1 LNHAIALRSAA
12 SSAIL
17 ALLLGTAAGCAVLE
31 PPVVRSVGGVT
42 TEGRFIEAD
51 AYALYAVAALHETRG
66 QWPEA
71 LELYQRALAVD
82 GRGPELRTRIGAV
95 ACKLRQYA
103 LADRSF
109 SAAMKADGDYGPLW
123 FELAQCRKTRGD
135 LPGAQSAALEAV
147 RLDPERAEASL
158 LAADVAEQ
166 RGDAATAWRLRDSL
180 VTHLPDSLVAQ
191 RAVLSAAE
199 RAQDVGRARRAQQ
212 ALAALHR
219 SSHGEGQH
227 GLPGALAALQRG
239 DTATAKRISERLL
252 GSDPG
257 NGDALVIALC
267 VADLEQDHAAFAELL
282 ARAEQPG
289 TPASAQ
295 VLGVLESLLGRRVS
309 AQAAQLVR
317 PRP

>member
-1 LNHAIALRSAA
+1 VKHVIVLS
-12 SSAIL
+12 
-17 ALLLGTAAGCAVLE
+17 LLLGALTGCAVLE
-31 PPVVRSVGGVT
+31 PPVVRSVDGVT

-51 AYALYAVAALHETRG
+51 AYALYAVAALREARG

-71 LELYQRALAVD
+71 LDLYQRALAID
-82 GRGPELRTRIGAV
+82 GRGPELRTRIAAV
-95 ACKLRQYA
+95 ACKLRQQA

-109 SAAMKADGDYGPLW
+109 SAALKADGEYGPFW
-123 FELAQCRKTRGD
+123 FELAQCRRSRGD
-135 LPGAQSAALEAV
+135 LPGAQSAALEAI

-166 RGDAATAWRLRDSL
+166 RGDRVTAWRLRDAL
-180 VTHLPDSLVAQ
+180 VTHSPDSLVAQ
-191 RAVLSAAE
+191 QAVLTAAE
-199 RAQDVGRARRAQQ
+199 RERDVGRARRARR
-212 ALAALHR
+212 ALAAIH
-219 SSHGEGQH
+219 HGSQADGQH
-227 GLPGALAALQRG
+227 GLAGALTALERG
-239 DTATAKRISERLL
+239 DTSTAKRISERLL
-252 GSDPG
+252 GADPG
-257 NGDALVIALC
+257 NGDALVVALC

-295 VLGVLESLLGRRVS
+295 VLGALELLLGRRVS